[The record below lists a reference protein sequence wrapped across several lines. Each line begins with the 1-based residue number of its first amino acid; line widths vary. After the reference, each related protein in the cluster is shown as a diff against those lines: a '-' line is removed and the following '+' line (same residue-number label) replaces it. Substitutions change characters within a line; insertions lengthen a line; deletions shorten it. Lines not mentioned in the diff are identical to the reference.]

1 MDNLNQIVS
10 EEVEKYGSGG
20 RGMRLFPLLDHLHQV
35 YAVNAVEHPKRTKFA
50 GVIVMARI
58 AGDKVVIEYETTDK
72 PLLDALL
79 QRGIPR
85 EQIVLAYQG
94 EPIPD
99 PERFDL
105 FRIRT
110 HEL

>member
-10 EEVEKYGSGG
+10 EEVKKYNSGG
-20 RGMRLFPLLDHLHQV
+20 RGAGAIFFFLADDQRQT
-35 YAVNAVEHPKRTKFA
+35 YAVNAVLYPKRTRSA
-50 GVIVMARI
+50 GAVVMARVV
-58 AGDKVVIEYETTDK
+58 GDRVIIEYDGTDK

-99 PERFDL
+99 AERF
-105 FRIRT
+105 
-110 HEL
+110 EL

>member
-1 MDNLNQIVS
+1 
-10 EEVEKYGSGG
+10 
-20 RGMRLFPLLDHLHQV
+20 
-35 YAVNAVEHPKRTKFA
+35 
-50 GVIVMARI
+50 VI
-58 AGDKVVIEYETTDK
+58 IEYDGTDK

-99 PERFDL
+99 AERF
-105 FRIRT
+105 
-110 HEL
+110 EL